1 MSIEI
6 ELLKAI
12 YDELKIIKEELKKL
26 SSKIELIEAG
36 LIQEEEI
43 SEEEVKEPDRLAE
56 ETKKNWI
63 PWEKIKAELDL

>member
-1 MSIEI
+1 MSAEA

-12 YDELKIIKEELKKL
+12 YDELKVIKEELKKL

-43 SEEEVKEPDRLAE
+43 SKEEAKELDRLAE
-56 ETKKNWI
+56 ETKKNGI
-63 PWEKIKAELDL
+63 PWEEA